1 MCVVAIY
8 LFISSINQ
16 TKQTSNNFCIIHR
29 SFSAALK
36 LSKPTVIRDECS
48 KSSET
53 RKINR
58 KPRKMSKIDKQ
69 NRQTSFKSELFQ
81 RREVPAGG
89 RACECCRVESAGCEH
104 GGGAAAAEELQR
116 GRGHHP
122 RQAGHRHQRRPD
134 RWTVTIFWTV
144 GVPTR
149 ACPFTL
155 QNLWKPYQ
163 QARRFNNHSLYT
175 KKIFIDGC

>member
-48 KSSET
+48 K
-53 RKINR
+53 
-58 KPRKMSKIDKQ
+58 IDKQ
-69 NRQTSFKSELFQ
+69 NRQTFKSKLFQ

-122 RQAGHRHQRRPD
+122 RQACHRHQRRPD
-134 RWTVTIFWTV
+134 R
-144 GVPTR
+144 
-149 ACPFTL
+149 
-155 QNLWKPYQ
+155 
-163 QARRFNNHSLYT
+163 
-175 KKIFIDGC
+175 

>member
-48 KSSET
+48 KGSET
-53 RKINR
+53 RKRYR
-58 KPRKMSKIDKQ
+58 KLRKIRKVDKQ
-69 NRQTSFKSELFQ
+69 NRQTFKSELLQ

-122 RQAGHRHQRRPD
+122 RQACHRHQRRPD
-134 RWTVTIFWTV
+134 R
-144 GVPTR
+144 
-149 ACPFTL
+149 
-155 QNLWKPYQ
+155 
-163 QARRFNNHSLYT
+163 
-175 KKIFIDGC
+175 

>member
-36 LSKPTVIRDECS
+36 LSQPTVIRDVCS

-53 RKINR
+53 RKRNR
-58 KPRKMSKIDKQ
+58 KPTKMCKIDKQ
-69 NRQTSFKSELFQ
+69 NRQTFKSKLFQ

-104 GGGAAAAEELQR
+104 GGGAAAAEELPR

-122 RQAGHRHQRRPD
+122 RQACHRHQRRPD
-134 RWTVTIFWTV
+134 R
-144 GVPTR
+144 
-149 ACPFTL
+149 
-155 QNLWKPYQ
+155 
-163 QARRFNNHSLYT
+163 
-175 KKIFIDGC
+175 

>member
-53 RKINR
+53 RKRNR
-58 KPRKMSKIDKQ
+58 KLRKMCKIDKK
-69 NRQTSFKSELFQ
+69 NRQTFKSKLFQ

-104 GGGAAAAEELQR
+104 GGGAAAAEELPR

-122 RQAGHRHQRRPD
+122 RQGHHQHLRD
-134 RWTVTIFWTV
+134 R
-144 GVPTR
+144 
-149 ACPFTL
+149 
-155 QNLWKPYQ
+155 
-163 QARRFNNHSLYT
+163 
-175 KKIFIDGC
+175 